1 VRGYLLD
8 TNILNFW
15 FNPACPEHSSV
26 MARVNALD
34 PGAPLRLSA
43 ISWGEIEYGHRCVSR
58 DSTPRQMEFSQFV
71 ETKLPHELPIGKG
84 TSEYY
89 GEIRSRLF
97 DKFAPKNRKNGLRP
111 CQLIE
116 ALTGKELGIQEND
129 LWIAAQAAEFNL
141 VLVTHDRMIRIQDVA
156 ADLLDFEDWVA

>member
-15 FNPACPEHSSV
+15 FNRACPEHSSV

-34 PGAPLRLSA
+34 VGAPLRLSA

-58 DSTPRQMEFSQFV
+58 DSTPLQMEFSQFV
-71 ETKLPHELPIGKG
+71 ETKLPQALPIGKG
-84 TSEYY
+84 TSAYY

-97 DKFAPKNRKNGLRP
+97 DKFAPKKRKNGLRP
-111 CQLIE
+111 CQLIDP
-116 ALTGKELGIQEND
+116 LTAKELGIQEND

-141 VLVTHDRMIRIQDVA
+141 VIVTHDRMARIREVVSDLIDFDDWA
-156 ADLLDFEDWVA
+156 A